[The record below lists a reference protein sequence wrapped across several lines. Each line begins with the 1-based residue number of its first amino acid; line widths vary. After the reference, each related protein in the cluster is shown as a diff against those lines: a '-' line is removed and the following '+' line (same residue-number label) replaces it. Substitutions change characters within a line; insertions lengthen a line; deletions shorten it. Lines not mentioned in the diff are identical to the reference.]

1 MMKTANMEAGNRHLS
16 RSTSL
21 LFGSDSCMAIT
32 GNDAV
37 KRVTTLS
44 HKERKPQ
51 RMSPSAELAS
61 DYV

>member
-21 LFGSDSCMAIT
+21 VFGSEGSVAKA
-32 GNDAV
+32 GNGTANG
-37 KRVTTLS
+37 VTEKS
-44 HKERKPQ
+44 RNERKPQ
-51 RMSPSAELAS
+51 RLSPTAELAS